1 MRAIQ
6 TLTLRSQLRNHPS
19 SGRSGHSAALR
30 FRSYYAKLKR
40 AEDDIMAELAKKY
53 RDRAKERR
61 DGDATPAA
69 GAQPGGDFP
78 SKTDDPNVT
87 ASAYR
92 AVAPD
97 LKS

>member
-1 MRAIQ
+1 MCVASSKPGQ
-6 TLTLRSQLRNHPS
+6 QPGPHLRHHSPHPT
-19 SGRSGHSAALR
+19 G
-30 FRSYYAKLKR
+30 SYYAKLKR

-61 DGDATPAA
+61 EGDEEGGAGVPEFPNQSEDQMATA
-69 GAQPGGDFP
+69 G
-78 SKTDDPNVT
+78 
-87 ASAYR
+87 AYR